1 MSTRKAQIIRQEQEL
16 TAQAQVQERERQR
29 QAINK
34 KLDQL
39 FCELT
44 VIAGVLFVV
53 RWAAGS
59 DFEEIILMTLLY
71 KFCKNYF

>member
-1 MSTRKAQIIRQEQEL
+1 MSTIKAQKIRQDQEL

-39 FCELT
+39 F
-44 VIAGVLFVV
+44 V
-53 RWAAGS
+53 
-59 DFEEIILMTLLY
+59 
-71 KFCKNYF
+71 N

>member
-1 MSTRKAQIIRQEQEL
+1 MSTRKAQTIRQEQEL

-39 FCELT
+39 F
-44 VIAGVLFVV
+44 V
-53 RWAAGS
+53 
-59 DFEEIILMTLLY
+59 
-71 KFCKNYF
+71 N

>member
-1 MSTRKAQIIRQEQEL
+1 MSTRKAQIIIQEQEL

-39 FCELT
+39 F
-44 VIAGVLFVV
+44 V
-53 RWAAGS
+53 
-59 DFEEIILMTLLY
+59 
-71 KFCKNYF
+71 N

>member
-1 MSTRKAQIIRQEQEL
+1 MSTIKAQIIRQEQEL

-39 FCELT
+39 F
-44 VIAGVLFVV
+44 V
-53 RWAAGS
+53 
-59 DFEEIILMTLLY
+59 
-71 KFCKNYF
+71 N

>member
-29 QAINK
+29 QGINK

-39 FCELT
+39 F
-44 VIAGVLFVV
+44 V
-53 RWAAGS
+53 
-59 DFEEIILMTLLY
+59 
-71 KFCKNYF
+71 N

>member
-1 MSTRKAQIIRQEQEL
+1 MSTRKAQIIIQEQEL

-39 FCELT
+39 F
-44 VIAGVLFVV
+44 VI
-53 RWAAGS
+53 
-59 DFEEIILMTLLY
+59 
-71 KFCKNYF
+71 

>member
-1 MSTRKAQIIRQEQEL
+1 MSTIKTQKIRQEQEL

-39 FCELT
+39 F
-44 VIAGVLFVV
+44 V
-53 RWAAGS
+53 
-59 DFEEIILMTLLY
+59 
-71 KFCKNYF
+71 N